1 MIEIN
6 KSKQNKDEE
15 VIILWI
21 ATDNEDF
28 STLEDLIRDNSII
41 PVLFITN
48 ENLGNFPT
56 IVREIYGQDY
66 VF

>member
-21 ATDNEDF
+21 VTDNDDF